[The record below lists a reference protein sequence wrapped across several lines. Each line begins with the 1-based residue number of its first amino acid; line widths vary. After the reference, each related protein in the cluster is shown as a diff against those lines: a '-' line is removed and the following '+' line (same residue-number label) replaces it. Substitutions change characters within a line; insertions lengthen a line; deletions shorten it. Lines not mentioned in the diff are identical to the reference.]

1 MDQTLKSLF
10 IEFIGNSPEKEERLT
25 PAGSNRTYYRIYS
38 VGRSIIGVEGTSI
51 DENRAF
57 FSICRQ
63 LHKKGLP
70 VPELYAVSDDEMCY
84 LQEDLGDISLFD
96 FLNKARTTGIYDDTS
111 TELLEIVMNLL
122 TDFQFAGTKGM
133 DFSNCYPLES
143 FNKRSILWDLNYFK
157 YCFFKTTGIEF
168 HEDRLENEFEKL
180 ADILLSD
187 YPYETFMYRDFQAR
201 NVMIHNNRPCFI
213 DFQGGRRGPIEYDL
227 VSFLWQAKAAYPES
241 LKKHLIEIY
250 LESLSRYRKVNVE
263 DFNNRLRFFV
273 LFRTLQVLG
282 AYGFRG
288 NFEHKAH
295 FLQSIPFAVANVKS
309 LLSFVEVEFPYLT
322 DLLKQLSLIP
332 KYSEIQE
339 QYSDKLTVR
348 ITSFSFK
355 KGIPEDRSGNGGGF
369 VFDCRSMH
377 NPGLYDSYKQI
388 NGTSQAVKQFLEEQ
402 GEVQNY
408 LQNVFGL
415 IVPAVDKYMKR
426 GFTNLMVSFG
436 CTGGQHRS
444 VYCAEHLGAYLHKQY
459 GEKIRIIVEHRE
471 QKITNLL

>member
-1 MDQTLKSLF
+1 MNKTLKSLF
-10 IEFIGNSPEKEERLT
+10 IEFIGISPEKEEILT
-25 PAGSNRTYYRIYS
+25 PAGSNRIYYRIYYAEH
-38 VGRSIIGVEGTSI
+38 SIIGVEGTSI
-51 DENRAF
+51 DENKAF

-96 FLNKARTTGIYDDTS
+96 FLNTARTTGIYDNISTS
-111 TELLEIVMNLL
+111 LLEKVMKLL
-122 TDFQFAGTKGM
+122 PDFQFSGTKDM
-133 DFSNCYPLES
+133 DFSQCYPLES

-180 ADILLSD
+180 ADTLLSD

-201 NVMIHNNRPCFI
+201 NIMIHENKPWFI

-227 VSFLWQAKAAYPES
+227 VSFLWQAKTIYPET
-241 LKKHLIEIY
+241 LKNHLIDVY
-250 LESLSRYRKVNVE
+250 LESLSRYLKVDIE
-263 DFNNRLRFFV
+263 EFKNRTRFFV

-288 NFEHKAH
+288 TFEHKAH
-295 FLQSIPFAVANVKS
+295 FLQSIPFAIANIKS
-309 LLSFVEVEFPYLT
+309 LLSVFEADFPYLT
-322 DLLKQLSLIP
+322 DLLKQLSRLP
-332 KYSEIQE
+332 EYSEIRE
-339 QYSDKLTVR
+339 QYFDKLTVR

-355 KGIPEDRSGNGGGF
+355 KGIPEDRSGNSGGF

-377 NPGLYDSYKQI
+377 NPGQYDSYKQI
-388 NGTSQAVKQFLEEQ
+388 NGTSQEVKKFLEEQ

-415 IVPAVDKYMKR
+415 IVPAVDKYLKR

-444 VYCAEHLGAYLHKQY
+444 VYCAENLGKYLHEQY

-471 QKITNLL
+471 QKLKNIL

>member
-1 MDQTLKSLF
+1 MNKTLKSLF
-10 IEFIGNSPEKEERLT
+10 IEFIGISPEKEEILT
-25 PAGSNRTYYRIYS
+25 PAGSNRIYYRIYYAEH
-38 VGRSIIGVEGTSI
+38 SIIGVEGTSI
-51 DENRAF
+51 DENKAF

-96 FLNKARTTGIYDDTS
+96 FLNTARTTGIYDNISTS
-111 TELLEIVMNLL
+111 LLEKVMKLL
-122 TDFQFAGTKGM
+122 PDFQFSGTKDM
-133 DFSNCYPLES
+133 DFSQCYPLES

-180 ADILLSD
+180 ADTLLSD

-201 NVMIHNNRPCFI
+201 NIMIHENKPWFI

-227 VSFLWQAKAAYPES
+227 VSFLWQAKTIYPET
-241 LKKHLIEIY
+241 LKNHLIDVY
-250 LESLSRYRKVNVE
+250 LESLSRYLKVDIE
-263 DFNNRLRFFV
+263 EFKNRTRFFV

-288 NFEHKAH
+288 TFEHKAH
-295 FLQSIPFAVANVKS
+295 FLQSIPFAIANIKS
-309 LLSFVEVEFPYLT
+309 LLSVFEADFPYLT
-322 DLLKQLSLIP
+322 DLLKQLSRLP
-332 KYSEIQE
+332 EYSEIRE

-355 KGIPEDRSGNGGGF
+355 KGIPEDRSGNSGGF

-377 NPGLYDSYKQI
+377 NPGQYDSYKQI
-388 NGTSQAVKQFLEEQ
+388 NGTSQEVKKFLEEQ

-415 IVPAVDKYMKR
+415 IVPAVDKYLKR

-444 VYCAEHLGAYLHKQY
+444 VYCAENLGKYLHEQY

-471 QKITNLL
+471 QKLKNIL

>member
-1 MDQTLKSLF
+1 MNITLNTLF
-10 IEFIGNSPEKEERLT
+10 IEFIGISPEKEERLT
-25 PAGSNRTYYRIYS
+25 PAGSNKTYYRMSCAERS
-38 VGRSIIGVEGTSI
+38 VVGVEGTSI

-96 FLNKARTTGIYDDTS
+96 MLYTARKTGIYDDIS
-111 TELLEIVMNLL
+111 TELLERVMKLL
-122 TDFQFAGTKGM
+122 PDFQFSGTKDM
-133 DFSNCYPLES
+133 DFSQCYPLES

-157 YCFFKTTGIEF
+157 YCFFKTSGIEF
-168 HEDRLENEFEKL
+168 HEDRLENEFQKL
-180 ADILLSD
+180 ADTLLSD
-187 YPYETFMYRDFQAR
+187 YPYDTFMYRDFQAR
-201 NVMIHNNRPCFI
+201 NIMIHENKPWFI

-227 VSFLWQAKAAYPES
+227 VSFLWQAKAIYPET
-241 LKKHLIEIY
+241 LKNHLIDVY
-250 LESLSRYRKVNVE
+250 LESLSRYLKVDIE
-263 DFNNRLRFFV
+263 EFKNRTRFFV

-288 NFEHKAH
+288 IFEHNAH
-295 FLQSIPFAVANVKS
+295 FLQSIPFAIANIKS
-309 LLSFVEVEFPYLT
+309 LLSVFEADFPYLT
-322 DLLKQLSLIP
+322 DLLKQLSRLP
-332 KYSEIQE
+332 EYSEIRE

-388 NGTSQAVKQFLEEQ
+388 NGTSGEVKKFLEEQ

-415 IVPAVDKYMKR
+415 IVPAVDKYLKR

-444 VYCAEHLGAYLHKQY
+444 VYCAENLGKYLHEQY

-471 QKITNLL
+471 QKLKNIL